1 MKVRTRGAA
10 VAVAALVVALGAA
23 ACSSS
28 GSGGSPGSSANTGN
42 GGNTNTGTN
51 PAPTTAAV
59 STNSGGGTSGLTPE
73 DINPHPVSDLK
84 QGGTL
89 VWGLD
94 QYSTQWNYNQVNGP
108 EASTANVID
117 ALMPDTFI
125 SNAAGQLSPDP
136 NYIVSATQTK
146 TSPQTIE
153 YKLNPKAKWSDGKP
167 ITEADW
173 AAEWKALNGKNKG
186 YQVASSTGYDQ
197 ISSVKQGSNKYDVIV
212 TFSKPY
218 VDWRGLF
225 APLYPAKYNS
235 TPDNFN
241 KGYLNAIPV
250 TAGPFANPQFN
261 KSAQTVTV
269 TPSTSWWGNKPMLS
283 KIVFKAEESTAANQ
297 AYVNGE
303 IDYDFDVAV
312 DPTDYKQI
320 KQASDG
326 HVTLAAGPDYRQ
338 FTVNGTHGFMKD
350 EKVRQ
355 AIMVGTDRTALIKSD
370 LTGIP
375 WPTVPLDNHFFMNS
389 QAGYQNDT
397 GDLGT
402 YDNAKAKQMLTD
414 DGFKMNGQYFAK
426 GGKTLSIGF
435 TIPAGIQSSKNEGE
449 LFQSMMAA
457 IGVKVQI
464 KTVPSNDFFDKYI
477 IPGNFDVSPFSWLG
491 TPFPIS
497 SSISI
502 YESPKAGGGQNFTGV
517 ANPQVDKLLN
527 QAVAET
533 DPQKAV
539 SLTNQADK
547 LLYQQ
552 VHTITLFQR
561 PQMCGV
567 KNGLA
572 NIGSFGFATPDYT
585 KIGYLKSGS

>member
-10 VAVAALVVALGAA
+10 VAVTALVVALGVT
-23 ACSSS
+23 ACTSS
-28 GSGGSPGSSANTGN
+28 GSGGN
-42 GGNTNTGTN
+42 GGGTGGNNPTTPPGNTS
-51 PAPTTAAV
+51 PAPVV
-59 STNSGGGTSGLTPE
+59 STNSQGHTTGLTPQ
-73 DINPHPVSDLK
+73 DINAQPVSALK

-94 QYSTQWNYNQVNGP
+94 QFSTQWNYNQVNGP
-108 EASTANVID
+108 ESSTANVIN
-117 ALMPDTFI
+117 ALMPDTF
-125 SNAAGQLSPDP
+125 LSDAQANLAPDP
-136 NYIVSATQTK
+136 NYVESATQTK

-173 AAEWKALNGKNKG
+173 EAEWKALNGSNKA

-197 ISSVKQGSNKYDVIV
+197 IASVKQGSDKYDVIV
-212 TFSKPY
+212 TFSKPFT
-218 VDWRGLF
+218 DWKALF
-225 APLYPAKYNS
+225 APLYPAAYNS
-235 TPDNFN
+235 DPTKFN

-250 TAGPFANPQFN
+250 TAGPFGNPQFN

-269 TPSTSWWGNKPMLS
+269 TPDPKWWGNKPLLS

-297 AYVNGE
+297 AFVNGE

-312 DPTDYKQI
+312 DPADYKQI
-320 KQASDG
+320 KQASNG

-338 FTVNGTHGFMKD
+338 FTFNGTHGFMKD

-355 AIMVGTDRTALIKSD
+355 AIMLGTSRDALIKSD
-370 LTGIP
+370 LNGIP
-375 WPTVPLDNHFFMNS
+375 WPTIPLDNHFFMNS
-389 QAGYQNDT
+389 QAGYQDNT

-402 YDNAKAKQMLTD
+402 YDLNKAKSMLTA
-414 DGFKMNGQYFAK
+414 DGFTMNGDYFSK
-426 GGKTLSIGF
+426 GGKTLEIGF

-449 LFQSMMAA
+449 LFQAMMKQA
-457 IGVKVQI
+457 GVKVDI

-497 SSISI
+497 SSLSI
-502 YESPKAGGGQNFTGV
+502 YASPKAGGGQNFTGV
-517 ANPQVDKLLN
+517 SNPQVDTLLK
-527 QAVAET
+527 QAISST
-533 DPQKAV
+533 DPQQAV

-552 VHTITLFQR
+552 VHTLTLFQR

-572 NIGSFGFATPDYT
+572 NLGSFGFATIDYT
-585 KIGYLKSGS
+585 KIGYTKNS